1 MKTKIALQ
9 SFLVLALVF
18 MGSSFV
24 AASEVTGTLGSG
36 QTSGHT
42 TQGSLSGSVGSSNNG
57 SGGGGTIGG
66 TVSGGS
72 NSSSTGGGSGRSTVQ
87 QNAVSSTGS
96 PGDVSQ
102 ERFISADGT
111 ALEPRSGSLA
121 FNDSGDSNPGFG
133 EFGIMEDIPAQ
144 VVATADTS
152 TSTWAWVIVLVLAGL
167 ATIVY
172 LYVRSA
178 GKNKGQGI

>member
-9 SFLVLALVF
+9 SFLVLALVS

-24 AASEVTGTLGSG
+24 QASEVTGTMGG
-36 QTSGHT
+36 GETSGHST
-42 TQGSLSGSVGSSNNG
+42 SGSLSGSVGSNSGTLGGSVSGGNTFSG
-57 SGGGGTIGG
+57 SGGGG
-66 TVSGGS
+66 
-72 NSSSTGGGSGRSTVQ
+72 GGGSTVQ
-87 QNAVSSTGS
+87 QNAISSTGS

>member
-1 MKTKIALQ
+1 MKPKIALQ

-72 NSSSTGGGSGRSTVQ
+72 NSSSTGGGSGSSTVQ

-96 PGDVSQ
+96 VADVSQ
-102 ERFISADGT
+102 ESFISADGT
-111 ALEPRSGSLA
+111 ALEPRSGNLA
-121 FNDSGDSNPGFG
+121 FGGSGNSNPGFG
-133 EFGIMEDIPAQ
+133 EFGITDDIPAQ
-144 VVATADTS
+144 VVATSED
-152 TSTWAWVIVLVLAGL
+152 TSTWAWVIVLALAGI
-167 ATIVY
+167 ATMVY
-172 LYVRSA
+172 LYVSSTA
-178 GKNKGQGI
+178 KSKGQDI